1 MSYFLTPFI
10 RGSCHPSC
18 QKGQCQSCNGLFP
31 FNFFRMPKSVCNV
44 WLSHETTIQRGCG
57 FKWFCGAVTGWF
69 GVDFCHL
76 RITHPETNIATE
88 NRPLEKDI
96 PDLETTIFRCKLL
109 GSGRVFFPQE
119 MGCVVV
125 FLRFPTQVPKAQIA

>member
-1 MSYFLTPFI
+1 M
-10 RGSCHPSC
+10 
-18 QKGQCQSCNGLFP
+18 
-31 FNFFRMPKSVCNV
+31 

-96 PDLETTIFRCKLL
+96 PIGNHHFQVQTVGFREGIFSTRNGK
-109 GSGRVFFPQE
+109 
-119 MGCVVV
+119 
-125 FLRFPTQVPKAQIA
+125 ID